1 MCPKNICMD
10 SECRFRHPKS
20 CKSWGKCKFFQRNIC
35 AYKHNN
41 YKELE
46 KLEKEVKELEL
57 DVLTLKKLVE
67 DKEEKL
73 QQLSENTTNQ
83 ETMILEQKTENS
95 DIKSQ
100 ISKLYSD
107 LKEQTK

>member
-1 MCPKNICMD
+1 MD

-20 CKSWGKCKFFQRNIC
+20 CKFAGKYKIFQRNIC
-35 AYKHNN
+35 AFMHVKD
-41 YKELE
+41 KE

-57 DVLTLKKLVE
+57 DVSTLKKVLE

-73 QQLSENTTNQ
+73 RKLSENTSNQ
-83 ETMILEQKTENS
+83 DKIILELKTENS